1 MKMQDK
7 ELDDLFR
14 DKLENFEAEP
24 SESVWTGIDTTIN
37 GRSRNKYLLPL
48 LGVAASIVV
57 LVTAGLLFIPRNNKN
72 NGYVQPKNRIA
83 RRGQAPSTK
92 KPAPQPEIKPTAGFE
107 ESEVAVTKKT
117 ERYMKTIAQKPTAQE
132 PAQKVTGN
140 KPLSAEEPVLATVTP
155 KQEQVKPVITT
166 IPDNSQI
173 VKPNAKIDSAA
184 TLAVT
189 KPAVVVKQSPV
200 QQPAAPTAKKHG
212 IHNFGDLVNVV
223 MAKVDKRKDKA
234 IEFSDDEDDEATLTA
249 VNIGPIKI
257 RRLDKSER

>member
-14 DKLENFEAEP
+14 DKLDNFEAEP
-24 SESVWTGIDTTIN
+24 SESVWTGVDTAIN
-37 GRSRNKYLLPL
+37 GSSRNKYMLPL
-48 LGVAASIVV
+48 LGIAASIVV
-57 LVTAGLLFIPRNNKN
+57 VVTAGILFIPGNNEN
-72 NGYVQPKNRIA
+72 NGSVQPKNRIA
-83 RRGQAPSTK
+83 RSGQAPSTK
-92 KPAPQPEIKPTAGFE
+92 APAPQPEIKPTTGFE
-107 ESEVAVTKKT
+107 EPEVAVVKKT
-117 ERYMKTIAQKPTAQE
+117 ERYIKTVTHRPAAQE
-132 PAQKVTGN
+132 VVKKVTGN
-140 KPLSAEEPVLATVTP
+140 KPLNEDESMLATVTP
-155 KQEQVKPVITT
+155 KQEQAKPVITT
-166 IPDNSQI
+166 IQDNSQI
-173 VKPNAKIDSAA
+173 VEPNAKIDSAA

-189 KPAVVVKQSPV
+189 KPAAVAKQQPV
-200 QQPAAPTAKKHG
+200 QQPVAPTAKRHG

>member
-1 MKMQDK
+1 MQDK

-14 DKLENFEAEP
+14 GKLENLEAEP

-48 LGVAASIVV
+48 LGIAASIVV
-57 LVTAGLLFIPRNNKN
+57 LVTAGILFIPGNNEN
-72 NGYVQPKNRIA
+72 NGSVQPGSRIA
-83 RRGQAPSTK
+83 SAK
-92 KPAPQPEIKPTAGFE
+92 KPAPQAEIKPTAGFE
-107 ESEVAVTKKT
+107 EPKVAVTKKSA
-117 ERYMKTIAQKPTAQE
+117 RYIKAVTRRPAAQE
-132 PAQKVTGN
+132 LVRKVTDH
-140 KPLSAEEPVLATVTP
+140 KPLSANEPMLAAVTP

-166 IPDNSQI
+166 SPDNSQI

-189 KPAVVVKQSPV
+189 KPAAVVKQPPV

-257 RRLDKSER
+257 RRQDKSER